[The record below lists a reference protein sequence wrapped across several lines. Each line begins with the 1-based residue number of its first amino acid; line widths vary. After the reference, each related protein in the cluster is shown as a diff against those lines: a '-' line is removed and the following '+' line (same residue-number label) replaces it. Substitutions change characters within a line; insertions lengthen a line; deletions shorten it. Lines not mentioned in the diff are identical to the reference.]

1 MVSDPSDIPAATVA
15 GHGVHSAD
23 TPVSGRR
30 VRVYP
35 FEPRGMW
42 IRRTGGGPVR
52 RYRADTPAARLR
64 DAPGRARRR
73 TRRRVGF
80 ALAAYLAVGVAVV
93 VALAHTAPGGSPGG
107 RLDSGAE
114 SHAAVSR
121 DAADR
126 DAADRDAGSPRRAR
140 AADGH
145 VWDPGRVE
153 RPLPARWAEVRPLL
167 DRAVADAAA
176 EGHEIA
182 ACVLAIDSP
191 DERLV
196 CAGDDEPR
204 YAASVIKVAFAVG
217 ALEAWED
224 DLDARTPYGKL
235 GDLLDAALTV
245 SDNDAANLLYDLSAT
260 GPDAAATDDP
270 VTALN
275 AIADRVGLSE
285 QFHTGGAFRFGWTG
299 DWSRVSA
306 RGSVEYLTEL
316 VRAADGR
323 APRGTALTSPAV
335 ARTVLDTMLRQE
347 RRWKLPGLLPEGTAA
362 NKTGETDTESHDIAV
377 VNTASGRYAIAVI
390 GSASSMAAGPDEVMT
405 HLGSDVV
412 AALGGAAPF

>member
-1 MVSDPSDIPAATVA
+1 MP
-15 GHGVHSAD
+15 
-23 TPVSGRR
+23 
-30 VRVYP
+30 
-35 FEPRGMW
+35 
-42 IRRTGGGPVR
+42 
-52 RYRADTPAARLR
+52 RYRPDTPAAQLR
-64 DAPGRARRR
+64 DAPARARRR
-73 TRRRVGF
+73 TRRRVGV
-80 ALAAYLAVGVAVV
+80 ALASYLAVGVAVV

-107 RLDSGAE
+107 RLGPGAE

-121 DAADR
+121 DGTAEVGGASSH
-126 DAADRDAGSPRRAR
+126 APASSV
-140 AADGH
+140 DGH
-145 VWDPGRVE
+145 VADPDR
-153 RPLPARWAEVRPLL
+153 LVRPVPAGWVRVGPLL
-167 DRAVADAAA
+167 RNAVADAASQ
-176 EGHEIA
+176 GHEVA

-217 ALEAWED
+217 ALEAWEGD
-224 DLDARTPYGKL
+224 VEAPTPHGRL

-245 SDNDAANLLYDLSAT
+245 SDNDAANLLYDLSVT
-260 GPDAAATDDP
+260 GPDAPATDDP
-270 VTALN
+270 VVALN
-275 AIADRVGLSE
+275 AIADRVGLAE
-285 QFHTGGAFRFGWTG
+285 RFHTGGAFRYESTG

-347 RRWKLPGLLPEGTAA
+347 RRWKLPGLLPEGTVA

-390 GSASSMAAGPDEVMT
+390 GSASGRFAGPDEVMT
-405 HLGSDVV
+405 NLGSDVV
-412 AALGGAAPF
+412 AALGGAARF